1 MNGPLQQRGFIFDRD
16 LNKDYFYSNEIESDI
31 VDYDSLD
38 MDISF
43 CNSSRLRKNQACR
56 ELVVDRDNSIREVKH
71 KNYELY
77 LQKRL
82 VSK

>member
-16 LNKDYFYSNEIESDI
+16 LNKDYFRSNEIESAI

-38 MDISF
+38 MDIPF
-43 CNSSRLRKNQACR
+43 CNSSQLRRNQACR

-71 KNYELY
+71 KTYELY

-82 VSK
+82 VRK